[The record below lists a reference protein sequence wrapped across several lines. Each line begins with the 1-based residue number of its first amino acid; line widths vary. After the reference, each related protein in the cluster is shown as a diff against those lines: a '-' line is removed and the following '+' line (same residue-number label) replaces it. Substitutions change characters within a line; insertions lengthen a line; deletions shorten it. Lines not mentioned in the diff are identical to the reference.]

1 MKYCEHCGQKLLDEA
16 IMCPACGEFV
26 EKRQKVVRDNG
37 EQTKPKTKKYDM
49 LGVLSVIFIA
59 IRYALY
65 AVVIALFWF
74 VVVVVGAGVGATTA
88 RISEVSLGFF
98 LWLVIPL
105 VYLIPSFIV
114 LFIKVSKKQKIHTAF
129 KIFILV
135 ACSVFSGVFLL
146 CRNESDF
153 ENEEEKIT

>member
-16 IMCPACGEFV
+16 IMCPACGKFV
-26 EKRQKVVRDNG
+26 EKRQKVVHDNG

-59 IRYALY
+59 IRYVLY
-65 AVVIALFWF
+65 AVVTVLFWF

-105 VYLIPSFIV
+105 IWVIPSFFV
-114 LFIKVSKKQKIHTAF
+114 LLVKVCKKQKIHMAF
-129 KIFILV
+129 KILILV

>member
-16 IMCPACGEFV
+16 IMCPACGKFV
-26 EKRQKVVRDNG
+26 EKRQKVVHDNG

-59 IRYALY
+59 IRYVLY
-65 AVVIALFWF
+65 AVVTVLFWF

-98 LWLVIPL
+98 LVGNSACLSYSV
-105 VYLIPSFIV
+105 VYRSARE
-114 LFIKVSKKQKIHTAF
+114 SMQKAKNTYGVQDF
-129 KIFILV
+129 NSCRLLCFFRDFLV
-135 ACSVFSGVFLL
+135 ASQRRRF
-146 CRNESDF
+146 
-153 ENEEEKIT
+153 

>member
-1 MKYCEHCGQKLLDEA
+1 MKYCEHCGQKFLDEA
-16 IMCPACGEFV
+16 IMCPACGKFV
-26 EKRQKVVRDNG
+26 EKRQKVVHDNG

-59 IRYALY
+59 IRYVLY
-65 AVVIALFWF
+65 AVVIVLFWF

-114 LFIKVSKKQKIHTAF
+114 LFIKVSKKQKIYTAF